1 MHTRYVCL
9 FAAAAL
15 SLNAQDGAKIYNQ
28 RCASCHDHPAE
39 RVPAVSTI
47 KTMSGEAIYRALTSG
62 SMKTQAEGLAMPDLF
77 ALIGFIAPTGDAHPT
92 AAVTPT
98 CKSSGDFVFDPKAP
112 AWNGWSSSLTGSR
125 FQDPEAAG
133 LSATDLPKLKLKW
146 AFNLGDVTEA
156 RSQPTVVGGR
166 VFVGTTAGTMY
177 ALDARSG
184 CTHWAFRA
192 ATGIRGGATIGKA
205 KGKPALFFAD
215 GGATVYAL
223 DANTGELIWKFRPAT
238 HYTSIATATPRYHN
252 GLIYQPIASFEE
264 ALAGDPKYQCC
275 TFRGSVAALDAN
287 SGAAIWTTYTV
298 AAPAAPVGKNLA
310 GAQQFGP
317 SGAGVWSTPTVDEQR
332 GALYVSTGDNYS
344 APATATSDAVLALD
358 LKNGNILWSKQLTT
372 GDIFNNGCAI
382 PVPGNCPSTH
392 GADSDFGQPPI
403 LVSLGHSKRALVIAQ
418 KSGMV
423 HAIDPDNQG
432 QVLWQTKVGAG
443 GPLGGSQWG
452 SASDGRNVYVA
463 ISDVAL
469 GGKPDPTSPRGFRL
483 VLDAK
488 KGGGLHA
495 LNLSDGKLV
504 WTAPPSACVDLAKG
518 DCSPAQSA
526 AVSGISGAV
535 FSGSVDGHLRA
546 YATASGKIVWDF
558 DTARTF
564 DTVNGKPAH
573 GGSIDAGGP
582 AIVGGMLFTNSGYG
596 QWGGKPGNAFLAF
609 SVE

>member
-1 MHTRYVCL
+1 MHTRYLCL
-9 FAAAAL
+9 FVAAAL
-15 SLNAQDGAKIYNQ
+15 TLNAQDGAKIYNL

-39 RVPAVSTI
+39 RVPAIATI
-47 KTMSGEAIYRALTSG
+47 KKMSGEAIYRALTG
-62 SMKTQAEGLAMPDLF
+62 GPMKTQAKGLATPDLF
-77 ALIGFIAPTGDAHPT
+77 ALIGFIAPTGDAPT
-92 AAVTPT
+92 AVVTPT
-98 CKSSGDFVFDPKAP
+98 CKSNGEFVFDPKAP
-112 AWNGWSSSLTGSR
+112 AWNGWSNSLTGSR

-156 RSQPTVVGGR
+156 RSQPTIVGGR
-166 VFVGTTAGTMY
+166 LFIGTNAGMMY
-177 ALDARSG
+177 ALDTTSG
-184 CTHWAFRA
+184 CTHWAVRA
-192 ATGIRGGATIGKA
+192 GSGIRGGSTIGKA

-252 GLIYQPIASFEE
+252 GVIYQPIASFEE
-264 ALAGDPKYQCC
+264 ALAGDPKYPCC

-287 SGAAIWTTYTV
+287 SGAVIWTTYTI
-298 AAPAAPVGKNLA
+298 AEPAAVLGKNSA
-310 GAQQFGP
+310 GSQQFGP

-358 LKNGNILWSKQLTT
+358 LKTGKILWSKQLST

-403 LVSLGHSKRALVIAQ
+403 LVSLGDRKRALVIAQ

-423 HAIDPDNQG
+423 HAIDPDNRG

-463 ISDVAL
+463 ISDIAFS
-469 GGKPDPTSPRGFRL
+469 GRADPTSPRGFRL
-483 VLDAK
+483 LLDAS

-495 LNLSDGKLV
+495 LHLADGKLA
-504 WTAPPSACVDLAKG
+504 WTASPSACSDPGKG

-526 AVSGISGAV
+526 AVSAIAGAV

-546 YATASGKIVWDF
+546 YATGSGEVVWDF

-564 DTVNGKPAH
+564 DTVNGNPAH

-596 QWGGKPGNAFLAF
+596 QWGGEPGNVFLAF

>member
-1 MHTRYVCL
+1 
-9 FAAAAL
+9 
-15 SLNAQDGAKIYNQ
+15 
-28 RCASCHDHPAE
+28 
-39 RVPAVSTI
+39 
-47 KTMSGEAIYRALTSG
+47 
-62 SMKTQAEGLAMPDLF
+62 MPDLF

-98 CKSSGDFVFDPKAP
+98 CKSNGEFVFDPKAP

-156 RSQPTVVGGR
+156 RSQPTIVGGR
-166 VFVGTTAGTMY
+166 VFIGTNAGMMY
-177 ALDARSG
+177 ALDTTSG
-184 CTHWAFRA
+184 CTRWAFRA
-192 ATGIRGGATIGKA
+192 ATGIRGGSTIGKA
-205 KGKPALFFAD
+205 KGKPTLFFAD

-252 GLIYQPIASFEE
+252 GVIYQPIASFEE
-264 ALAGDPKYQCC
+264 ALAGDPKYPCC

-287 SGAAIWTTYTV
+287 SGAVIWTTYTI
-298 AAPAAPVGKNLA
+298 AEPAAAIGKNSA
-310 GAQQFGP
+310 GSQQFGP

-358 LKNGNILWSKQLTT
+358 LKTGNILWSKQLTT

-403 LVSLGHSKRALVIAQ
+403 LVSLGHSKPALVIAQ

-432 QVLWQTKVGAG
+432 QVLWQTNVGAG

-463 ISDVAL
+463 ISDIAL
-469 GGKPDPTSPRGFRL
+469 GGRPDPTSPRGFRL
-483 VLDAK
+483 LLDAS
-488 KGGGLHA
+488 KGGGLYA
-495 LNLSDGKLV
+495 LKLADGKLA
-504 WTAPPSACVDLAKG
+504 WTAPPSACSDPGKG

-526 AVSGISGAV
+526 AISAISGAV